1 MDMEQVKRKI
11 LVVAAHPDDEVLGCG
26 GSIAK
31 WTKIGHSVSI
41 LIMAEGATSR
51 DKRRE
56 QKLRKKEL
64 SLLSMSSNKAAK
76 ILGANSVELLNFP
89 DNRMDSLD
97 LLDVVKK
104 VEDQIEN
111 LKPDD
116 VVTHHAGDL
125 NIDHRITHQAVITA
139 CRPEPG
145 KTVKRILTFEIPSST
160 EWQSPLAEF
169 PFIPNWF
176 EDISDSLSLKIEALK
191 AYGSEMMKWPH
202 ARSLKGVEHLAHW
215 RGASVGF
222 EAAEAFMLARNLK

>member
-104 VEDQIEN
+104 V
-111 LKPDD
+111 
-116 VVTHHAGDL
+116 
-125 NIDHRITHQAVITA
+125 
-139 CRPEPG
+139 
-145 KTVKRILTFEIPSST
+145 
-160 EWQSPLAEF
+160 
-169 PFIPNWF
+169 
-176 EDISDSLSLKIEALK
+176 
-191 AYGSEMMKWPH
+191 
-202 ARSLKGVEHLAHW
+202 VE
-215 RGASVGF
+215 
-222 EAAEAFMLARNLK
+222 